1 MEIAHVL
8 HFSSPHVASAWNT
21 LRRLSAANSWFWLVR
36 SAPLGGFAAKIIES
50 GFAAK
55 IIEIGFAAKI
65 IEIGAFAPWTSPAIC
80 LVLLHELPRLLGTL
94 GAGAA
99 SHG

>member
-21 LRRLSAANSWFWLVR
+21 LRRLSTTNSWFWLVR
-36 SAPLGGFAAKIIES
+36 SAPPGDFAAKIIES
-50 GFAAK
+50 GFAPRTA
-55 IIEIGFAAKI
+55 
-65 IEIGAFAPWTSPAIC
+65 PAIC

>member
-21 LRRLSAANSWFWLVR
+21 LCRLSTANSWFWLVR
-36 SAPLGGFAAKIIES
+36 SAPPGGFAAKIIES

-55 IIEIGFAAKI
+55 IIESGFAAKI
-65 IEIGAFAPWTSPAIC
+65 IESGFAPRTAPAIC